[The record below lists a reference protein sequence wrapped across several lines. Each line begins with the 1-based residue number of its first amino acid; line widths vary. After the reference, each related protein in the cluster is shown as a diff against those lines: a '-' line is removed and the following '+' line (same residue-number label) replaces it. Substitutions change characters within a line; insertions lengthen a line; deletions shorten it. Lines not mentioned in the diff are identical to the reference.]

1 MFCYDIIVIMVVN
14 FIILIGN
21 GVLQN
26 EVDGDWLRRSREDYI
41 VEGFDEEV

>member
-26 EVDGDWLRRSREDYI
+26 EVDGDWLWRLRKDYI